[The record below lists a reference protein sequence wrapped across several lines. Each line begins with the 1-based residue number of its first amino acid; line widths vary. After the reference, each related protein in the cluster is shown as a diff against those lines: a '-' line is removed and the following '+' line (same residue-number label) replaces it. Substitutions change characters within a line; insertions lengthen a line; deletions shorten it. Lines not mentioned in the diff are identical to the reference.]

1 MSNPIVSTTSLSK
14 TFRDFWCRKKV
25 TAVSDLDLSIQ
36 KGEIFGLLGPNGSGK
51 STTLKLLL
59 GLLHPTHGS
68 VSIFGSSPRKAAARR
83 RLGYLP
89 EDSQLYQQL
98 TAAETLHFYGGL
110 FGLKGTVLHERTEQ
124 LLDMVGLTH
133 AADRSVGEFSRGM
146 TRRIGLAQALIND
159 PDLLILDEP
168 TAGLDPVGCRQTKDL
183 LQALAKR
190 GKTILL
196 CSHLMADVE
205 DVCSRIMLL
214 HNGRSLAV
222 GAISELLQQPNQ
234 IRFSLEAPDKAQ
246 IDAVKTAIQDICG
259 ISPEIDT
266 ATIPLETF
274 FINTVTQAAAQNN
287 NIPSGVSQATEL
299 APFLK
304 NI

>member
-1 MSNPIVSTTSLSK
+1 MSDPIVSTTALSK
-14 TFRDFWCRKKV
+14 TFRDFWCRQKV
-25 TAVSDLDLSIQ
+25 AAVTDLNLSIQ

-59 GLLHPTHGS
+59 GLLHPTRGS
-68 VSIFGSSPRKAAARR
+68 VSIFGSSPRKAEARR

-98 TAAETLHFYGGL
+98 SATETLHFYGGL
-110 FGLKGTVLHERTEQ
+110 FGLKGRILQERTEQ

-133 AADRSVGEFSRGM
+133 AADRPVGEFSRGM

-205 DVCSRIMLL
+205 DVCNRVMLL
-214 HNGRSLAV
+214 HNGHSLAI
-222 GAISELLQQPNQ
+222 GAISELLQQPDR
-234 IRFSLEAPDKAQ
+234 IRFSLDAPDPSQ
-246 IDAVKTAIQDICG
+246 IDAIKTTIHDICG
-259 ISPEIDT
+259 
-266 ATIPLETF
+266 TIPQVDTPNISLETYF
-274 FINTVTQAAAQNN
+274 VNTVTQAASQSSD
-287 NIPSGVSQATEL
+287 IPSGVSQATEL

-304 NI
+304 DT